1 MNAGQVDAIFRSI
14 AASQEELRK
23 ECQAN
28 YVTKIAMNDHEIAN
42 KEAFDN
48 LIQKTDHIQ
57 DEIQKQI
64 ETLKKDHLKLFGSV
78 QILQADLAE
87 NKKTTHQHSNNI
99 IDIFEALNDLSSRPK
114 VASGSEPVPPDALD
128 LFHELKQLMN
138 QKMDKAEARSNHE
151 DLLKRIA
158 DLSRS
163 GDGMVISESDFHKW
177 NNNCTETARLE
188 EQLKRMAKEIALI
201 EPHVIKSEINHINAL
216 ILTFCS
222 K

>member
-1 MNAGQVDAIFRSI
+1 
-14 AASQEELRK
+14 
-23 ECQAN
+23 
-28 YVTKIAMNDHEIAN
+28 
-42 KEAFDN
+42 
-48 LIQKTDHIQ
+48 
-57 DEIQKQI
+57 
-64 ETLKKDHLKLFGSV
+64 
-78 QILQADLAE
+78 
-87 NKKTTHQHSNNI
+87 
-99 IDIFEALNDLSSRPK
+99 
-114 VASGSEPVPPDALD
+114 
-128 LFHELKQLMN
+128 MN